1 MYRRRRSPPPNRYG
15 TTTAPPPSAEYA
27 EPANARCHC
36 GNPVLRNVFPQRSPS
51 CRAFASAPQNG
62 EPSPTADRKAS
73 SERPALHRRIRDLR
87 PNAAPGRKKVGIALA
102 GGHPMPPSVEAQGLP
117 PRRQNRRRIPKAN
130 AGRETEDRSEC
141 RDAPVNHPAG
151 TEPESQSPPRT
162 EGNGQQTAQTAA
174 PRVRNG
180 NAQRHGN
187 VRGPASE
194 NNPQSRRSGPP
205 SGSPKPRRQRPQTRR
220 SAFYAS
226 GAERACPSAR
236 RKRTRKRTE
245 TNLIGRF
252 PAQNCI

>member
-102 GGHPMPPSVEAQGLP
+102 GRRPMPPSVEAQGLS

-141 RDAPVNHPAG
+141 RDAPVPPPPEPNRNRSRRRGQRATDNRQRKPLLREYG
-151 TEPESQSPPRT
+151 TGMRNGMETCGARPPRT
-162 EGNGQQTAQTAA
+162 IRKAAA
-174 PRVRNG
+174 PVRRPVRRSLADSGRRRDGPPFTPPARNG
-180 NAQRHGN
+180 
-187 VRGPASE
+187 P
-194 NNPQSRRSGPP
+194 
-205 SGSPKPRRQRPQTRR
+205 TRR
-220 SAFYAS
+220 HAGRGHGS
-226 GAERACPSAR
+226 G
-236 RKRTRKRTE
+236 RKR
-245 TNLIGRF
+245 I
-252 PAQNCI
+252 